1 MKRFFVLAV
10 LLVATI
16 SLAQERYEYVI
27 VPTKF
32 DFFKNENE
40 YNLNALTK
48 SFFETEGFAVYYDKE
63 ELPKELAKDRCK
75 AFYVDA
81 VESNNMFKTRITI
94 QIKDCQ
100 NKILLE
106 SFEGTSSDKSYKVA
120 YNEAFRFALT
130 SLKGQL
136 NFKNN
141 LADNSKSN
149 KEIADEAVEMVEDV
163 VAEVIPATPQKS
175 TNPNQLFALPTENGY
190 KLVDSVPN
198 VIYLIQ
204 TSSEANVFIASK
216 GEIHGVFQKKI
227 NGWYFDYYQDGKLIS
242 EKVSVK
248 F

>member
-1 MKRFFVLAV
+1 MHRLSLIIV
-10 LLVATI
+10 LLV
-16 SLAQERYEYVI
+16 SLFSFSQEKYEYVI
-27 VPTKF
+27 VPKKF
-32 DFFKNENE
+32 DFFTNENE

-48 SFFETEGFAVYYDKE
+48 SFFETEGFVVYYDKDQ
-63 ELPKELAKDRCK
+63 LPKDLAENRCK
-75 AFYVDA
+75 VLYADA
-81 VESNNMFKTRITI
+81 VENNNMFKTRITI

-106 SFEGTSSDKSYKVA
+106 SFEGTSSEKTYKIA

-141 LADNSKSN
+141 FEK
-149 KEIADEAVEMVEDV
+149 KEVEEKPSVVEDV
-163 VAEVIPATPQKS
+163 VAEVIPTTPQKS
-175 TNPNQLFALPTENGY
+175 TNPNQLFALPIENGY

-198 VIYLIQ
+198 VIYIIQ
-204 TSSEANVFIASK
+204 NSSEGNVFIASK

-227 NGWYFDYYQDGKLIS
+227 NGWYFDYYQEGKLIS

>member
-1 MKRFFVLAV
+1 MKKLMLVFVV
-10 LLVATI
+10 LV
-16 SLAQERYEYVI
+16 SLFSFSQEKYEYVI
-27 VPTKF
+27 VPKKF
-32 DFFKNENE
+32 DFFTNENE

-48 SFFETEGFAVYYDKE
+48 SFFETEGFVVYYDKDQ
-63 ELPKELAKDRCK
+63 LPKDLAENRCK
-75 AFYVDA
+75 VIYADA
-81 VESNNMFKTRITI
+81 VENNNMFKTRITI

-106 SFEGTSSDKSYKVA
+106 SFEGTSSEKTYKIA

-141 LADNSKSN
+141 FEK
-149 KEIADEAVEMVEDV
+149 KEIEEKPSVVEDV
-163 VAEVIPATPQKS
+163 VAEVIPKTPQKS
-175 TNPNQLFALPTENGY
+175 TNPNQLFALPIENGY

-198 VIYLIQ
+198 VIYIIQ
-204 TSSEANVFIASK
+204 NSSEGNVFIASK
-216 GEIHGVFQKKI
+216 GQIHGVFQKKI

>member
-16 SLAQERYEYVI
+16 SLAQEKYEYVI
-27 VPTKF
+27 VPHKF
-32 DFFKNENE
+32 DFLKENE

-48 SFFETEGFAVYYDKE
+48 SFFETEGFAVYYDKD
-63 ELPKELAKDRCK
+63 ELPKDLAENRCK
-75 AFYVDA
+75 ALYADA
-81 VESNNMFKTRITI
+81 VENNNMFKTRITI

-106 SFEGTSSDKSYKVA
+106 SFEGTSSEKNYKIA

-141 LADNSKSN
+141 FEK
-149 KEIADEAVEMVEDV
+149 KEVEEKPAMVEDV
-163 VAEVIPATPQKS
+163 VAEVIPSTSKKS
-175 TNPNQLFALPTENGY
+175 TNPNQLFALPIENGY

-198 VIYLIQ
+198 VIYIIQ
-204 TSSEANVFIASK
+204 NSSEANVFIASK
-216 GEIHGVFQKKI
+216 GEINGVFQKKI

>member
-16 SLAQERYEYVI
+16 SLAQEKYEYVI
-27 VPTKF
+27 VPKKF
-32 DFFKNENE
+32 DFLKENE

-48 SFFETEGFAVYYDKE
+48 SFFETEGFAVYYDGE
-63 ELPKELAKDRCK
+63 ELPVELANNRCK
-75 AFYVDA
+75 ALYADA
-81 VESNNMFKTRITI
+81 VEENTMFKTKII
-94 QIKDCQ
+94 FQIKDCQ

-106 SFEGTSSDKSYKVA
+106 SFEGSSGEKSYKKA

-136 NFKNN
+136 NLKNTF
-141 LADNSKSN
+141 N
-149 KEIADEAVEMVEDV
+149 KKEVEEKPVIVEDV

-175 TNPNQLFALPTENGY
+175 TNLNQLFALPIENGY

-198 VIYLIQ
+198 VIYIIQ
-204 TSSEANVFIASK
+204 NSSEGNVFIASK
-216 GEIHGVFQKKI
+216 GEIYGVFQKKI

>member
-1 MKRFFVLAV
+1 MLVFVV
-10 LLVATI
+10 LV
-16 SLAQERYEYVI
+16 SLFSFSQEKYEYVI
-27 VPTKF
+27 VPKKF
-32 DFFKNENE
+32 DFFTNENE

-48 SFFETEGFAVYYDKE
+48 SFFETEGFVVYYDKDQ
-63 ELPKELAKDRCK
+63 LPKDLAENRCK
-75 AFYVDA
+75 VIYADA
-81 VESNNMFKTRITI
+81 VENNNMFKTRITI

-106 SFEGTSSDKSYKVA
+106 SFEGTSSEKTYKIA

-141 LADNSKSN
+141 FEK
-149 KEIADEAVEMVEDV
+149 KEIEEKPSVVEDV
-163 VAEVIPATPQKS
+163 VAEVIPKTPQKS
-175 TNPNQLFALPTENGY
+175 TNPNQLFALPIENGY

-198 VIYLIQ
+198 VIYIIQ
-204 TSSEANVFIASK
+204 NSSEGNVFIASK
-216 GEIHGVFQKKI
+216 GQIHGVFQKKI

>member
-16 SLAQERYEYVI
+16 SLAQEKYEYVI

-48 SFFETEGFAVYYDKE
+48 SFFETEGFAVYYDKD
-63 ELPKELAKDRCK
+63 ELPKDLAENRCK

-81 VESNNMFKTRITI
+81 VENNNMFKTRITI

-106 SFEGTSSDKSYKVA
+106 SFEGSSREKTYKIA

-141 LADNSKSN
+141 FDK
-149 KEIADEAVEMVEDV
+149 KEVEEKHVVVEDV

-175 TNPNQLFALPTENGY
+175 TNPNQLFALPIENGY

-198 VIYLIQ
+198 VIYIIQ
-204 TSSEANVFIASK
+204 NSSEANVFIASK
-216 GEIHGVFQKKI
+216 GEIYGVFQKKI

-242 EKVSVK
+242 EKVNVK